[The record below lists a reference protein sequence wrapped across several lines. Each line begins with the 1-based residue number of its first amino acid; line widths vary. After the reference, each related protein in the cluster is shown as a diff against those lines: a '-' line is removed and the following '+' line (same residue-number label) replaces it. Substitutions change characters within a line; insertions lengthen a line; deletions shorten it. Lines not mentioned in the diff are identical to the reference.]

1 MYIVNVYTMYIV
13 HVRIYPHT
21 YMYMYV
27 YTCTCIY
34 IHVYMYLPTH
44 IYTYIHVCALYIST
58 HLHLQRYGM
67 DFEALKKMCLGC
79 PQGLWEVM
87 QRCCQVS
94 GPSCLSCSAGRAHKQ
109 IHTHMQHMYILH
121 THATHVHFTYTC
133 NTCTFHIHMQ
143 HMYIPHTHA
152 THVHSTSIQFLC
164 IALVSVQNTRHCNS
178 ITSAEI
184 NLCRYMYT

>member
-1 MYIVNVYTMYIV
+1 MQYTV
-13 HVRIYPHT
+13 
-21 YMYMYV
+21 YMYV
-27 YTCTCIY
+27 FTIHVHCKRVYNVHSTCTYLPTHIHV
-34 IHVYMYLPTH
+34 HVYMYLPTH

-109 IHTHMQHMYILH
+109 IHTH
-121 THATHVHFTYTC
+121 
-133 NTCTFHIHMQ
+133 IHMQ

-152 THVHSTSIQFLC
+152 THVHSTYTCNTCTFYIHT
-164 IALVSVQNTRHCNS
+164 VSLYCFGFG
-178 ITSAEI
+178 AEH
-184 NLCRYMYT
+184 